1 MKGEKTI
8 EKLIHK
14 ISITSKAWLDV
25 VHLCGNQTASTDR
38 MIEQILSLSDELKQN
53 YEKMFKNV

>member
-8 EKLIHK
+8 EKLINK
-14 ISITSKAWLDV
+14 IAITSKSWLDV
-25 VHLCGNQTASTDR
+25 VHLCGNQTAYTDR